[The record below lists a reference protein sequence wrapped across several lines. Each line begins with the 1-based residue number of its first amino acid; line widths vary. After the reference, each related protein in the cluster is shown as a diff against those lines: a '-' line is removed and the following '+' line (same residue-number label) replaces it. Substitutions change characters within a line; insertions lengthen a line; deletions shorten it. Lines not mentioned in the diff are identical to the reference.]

1 MPMLVL
7 AVAEYFDKL
16 LEDGVVAAMTAL
28 GKPSGIMVMTIHASV
43 MLVVAVLCSKYRRA
57 D

>member
-1 MPMLVL
+1 MLVL

-43 MLVVAVLCSKYRRA
+43 MLVVAVLCSKDRRA